1 MRKTMAQLETRFTE
15 VVASYVARGL
25 RLDTNAMSGS
35 QGEIGKVALTDGK
48 MTYMIYLNRD
58 YVTIDGEDDS
68 LWNRA
73 DAVKLIVEMGNRKA
87 GCLATF
93 WLGDKEHTVVQQ
105 EVWYIIG
112 HHNNYFTDD
121 VEDYKAIRK
130 IRTERHLARHTAEKV
145 TVQLPVDKLVAIVK
159 AKTGRK
165 RVYAENIG
173 KVERWHSTYTQ
184 GWKIITMFNGKEQ
197 VVTVIH
203 EYDR

>member
-1 MRKTMAQLETRFTE
+1 MRKTMAQLEARFTE
-15 VVASYVARGL
+15 VVASYMAQGL
-25 RLDTNAMSGS
+25 RLDTNAMGGS

-58 YVTIDGEDDS
+58 IVTIDEDNDNF
-68 LWNRA
+68 WNRA
-73 DAVKLIVEMGNRKA
+73 DVVKLIVEMGNRKT

-112 HHNNYFTDD
+112 RNNTYFTDD

-130 IRTERHLARHTAEKV
+130 IRTERHLARHTEEKV

-173 KVERWHSTYTQ
+173 KVERWHGTYTQ

-203 EYDR
+203 EYGR